1 MEKIQPF
8 INSLSEWSGKIF
20 SWCVLIL
27 TLIVCYDVVMRY
39 LLNNQTQW
47 GFDVAYILYG
57 TMFMMAG
64 AYTLSRGGH
73 VRADMVYRTLA
84 PRTQAWFDLV
94 LYFLFFLPG
103 IVALVY
109 AGLKFAGN
117 SIANQEVSSVTSSGV
132 PIYPFKVVIPVA
144 GFLLLL
150 QGFSEINRCIV
161 CIKTGQW
168 PSRPDDVDEDNVDEL
183 KKTLDNDDQGRRAK
197 H

>member
-1 MEKIQPF
+1 MEKLQPV
-8 INSLSEWSGKIF
+8 INFLSEWSGKIF
-20 SWCVLIL
+20 AWCVLIL

-73 VRADMVYRTLA
+73 VRADMVYRTLS
-84 PRTQAWFDLV
+84 PKTQAWFDLI

-109 AGLKFAGN
+109 AGVKFAGN

-150 QGFSEINRCIV
+150 QGLSEINRCIV
-161 CIKTGQW
+161 CIRYGQW
-168 PSRPDDVDEDNVDEL
+168 PARPDDVEEDDVEDLQATFQEERSL
-183 KKTLDNDDQGRRAK
+183 EEKSK
-197 H
+197 

>member
-1 MEKIQPF
+1 MEKLQRV
-8 INSLSEWSGKIF
+8 INFLSEWSGKIF
-20 SWCVLIL
+20 AWCVLIL

-73 VRADMVYRTLA
+73 VRADMVYRTLS
-84 PRTQAWFDLV
+84 PKTQAWFDLI

-109 AGLKFAGN
+109 AGVKFAGN

-150 QGFSEINRCIV
+150 QGLSEINRCVV
-161 CIKTGQW
+161 CIRNGQW
-168 PSRPDDVDEDNVDEL
+168 PARPDDVEEDNVEDLQATFQEERSSEE
-183 KKTLDNDDQGRRAK
+183 KSK
-197 H
+197 